1 MLATKDEESGLNSSE
16 SHGKMGKLTIKSP
29 SGKVLKELEVSE
41 SSTVAQLKAAYAK
54 ACTFLHQ

>member
-1 MLATKDEESGLNSSE
+1 
-16 SHGKMGKLTIKSP
+16 MGKLTIKSP

-54 ACTFLHQ
+54 ACTCLCQYSLPPPPDILAL